1 MSGDHLEDVH
11 LQQIV
16 DKTIRDADEDGDG
29 RISFE
34 EFKKLVMI
42 KNSNVLDKWNLSDL

>member
-1 MSGDHLEDVH
+1 MSGDHLEDAH

-34 EFKKLVMI
+34 EFEKLVET
-42 KNSNVLDKWNLSDL
+42 KNSAVLDKWNLTDL